1 MNIHHS
7 RQYLLVAV
15 IVVSIVATALWVGPS
30 LQRRAEPFSPGT
42 SNSVDSSHPGADDS
56 PRTDPAKTSSLTSS
70 TSQVTTVAK
79 VLTQADRERVDAEIQ
94 KVRDLMHEMDRR
106 NSQTLQISGRPAY
119 KLQPLTEEQL
129 DLMYNALT
137 RAAAT
142 FESGSAGEKEFR
154 DEALSVINEFRNE
167 TANDTTGKFTLLMA
181 AKGENQVPSAMILS
195 ADAVFTEKPDGAVEL
210 NASEATFSSFKDW
223 NDPDSKSRRRY
234 GHLLEGR

>member
-1 MNIHHS
+1 
-7 RQYLLVAV
+7 
-15 IVVSIVATALWVGPS
+15 
-30 LQRRAEPFSPGT
+30 
-42 SNSVDSSHPGADDS
+42 
-56 PRTDPAKTSSLTSS
+56 
-70 TSQVTTVAK
+70 
-79 VLTQADRERVDAEIQ
+79 
-94 KVRDLMHEMDRR
+94 MHEMDRR
-106 NSQTLQISGRPAY
+106 NSTPSRLTAGQAY

-129 DLMYNALT
+129 DLDVQ
-137 RAAAT
+137 RIDPGAAT